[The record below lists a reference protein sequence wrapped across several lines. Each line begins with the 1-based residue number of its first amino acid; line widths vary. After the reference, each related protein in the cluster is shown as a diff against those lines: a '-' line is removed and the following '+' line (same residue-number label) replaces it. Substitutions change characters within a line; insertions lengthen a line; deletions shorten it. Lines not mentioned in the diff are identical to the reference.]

1 MKIRITIYLFI
12 PKALIFYHRLDT
24 VLGNWDKTRNK
35 LEEEEEE
42 KKSSLLELTFWRG
55 KKEEYNFTNTVPR
68 AEKSL
73 ESGVGGGEGLGGC

>member
-24 VLGNWDKTRNK
+24 VLGNWDITRNK

-42 KKSSLLELTFWRG
+42 KKQPIGAYFLEG
-55 KKEEYNFTNTVPR
+55 EER
-68 AEKSL
+68 RI
-73 ESGVGGGEGLGGC
+73 

>member
-12 PKALIFYHRLDT
+12 PEALISYHRLDT
-24 VLGNWDKTRNK
+24 VLGNWDITRNK
-35 LEEEEEE
+35 LEEK

-68 AEKSL
+68 AVKSL
-73 ESGVGGGEGLGGC
+73 ELGVGGGKGLGG